1 MKCRRCGG
9 RGRCTG
15 DVSVCYLCLGWGWI
29 SIEATEQLK
38 EYFDQIEQKY
48 KANSPSESSPSISD
62 AGAT

>member
-1 MKCRRCGG
+1 VKCRRCGG

-15 DVSVCYLCLGWGWI
+15 DVSDCYLCLGHGTVLVPI
-29 SIEATEQLK
+29 KELE

-62 AGAT
+62 AGTT